1 MKFSVLSMLGRPGA
15 GKGTQIELLQQDV
28 KKYEIIRTGI
38 LLRKKAKQADLIGK
52 KLHYVLERGFLVP
65 TPIVFSLWMP
75 RLVRVKNNEDQYR
88 GVIFDGNPR
97 KLYEA
102 QMLDEVFDM
111 FGWSS
116 RFRVCYIHIS
126 EKESRKRLKT
136 RDRFDDASKEI
147 EERLRW
153 FRTDVEKTLAYY
165 RKKEVL
171 VEVNGEQSQEAVQKE
186 IQRKLKN
193 FI

>member
-1 MKFSVLSMLGRPGA
+1 MKFSVLSMLGRPGS
-15 GKGTQIELLQQDV
+15 GKGTQIELLQQGKERYRV
-28 KKYEIIRTGI
+28 IRTGI
-38 LLRKKAKQADLIGK
+38 LLRKKAEQQDLIGR
-52 KLHYVLERGFLVP
+52 KLRYVLDGGFLTP

-75 RLVRVKNNEDQYR
+75 QLIQVKNNERKYR

-102 QMLDEVFDM
+102 QMLDEVFEM
-111 FGWSS
+111 FGWSK

-126 EKESRKRLKT
+126 EKESRKRLKA

-153 FRTDVEKTLAYY
+153 FHAEVERALAYY
-165 RKKEVL
+165 RKRGVL
-171 VEVNGEQSQEAVQKE
+171 VEVNGDQSQEAVHRE
-186 IQRKLKN
+186 IQKKLHN

>member
-15 GKGTQIELLQQDV
+15 GKETQIELLQQDM
-28 KKYEIIRTGI
+28 KKYEVIRTGI
-38 LLRKKAKQADLIGK
+38 LLRKKAKHKDLIGR
-52 KLHYVLERGFLVP
+52 KLRYVLNRGFLVP

-75 RLVRVKNNEDQYR
+75 RLIRVKNNEQKYR
-88 GVIFDGNPR
+88 GVVLDGNPR

-102 QMLDEVFDM
+102 QMLDEVFEM
-111 FGWSS
+111 FNWDKC
-116 RFRVCYIHIS
+116 FRVCYIHIS
-126 EKESRKRLKT
+126 EKESRKRLKA

-153 FRTDVEKTLAYY
+153 FRTDVEKALAYY
-165 RKKEVL
+165 RKRGVL
-171 VEVNGEQSQEAVQKE
+171 VEVNGEQSQEAVRRE
-186 IQRKLKN
+186 IQKKLHR

>member
-1 MKFSVLSMLGRPGA
+1 MKFSALSMLGRPGA
-15 GKGTQIELLQQDV
+15 GKGAQIELLCQGS
-28 KKYEIIRTGI
+28 KRYEVIRTGN
-38 LLRKKAKQADLIGK
+38 LLRKKAKQLDLIGR
-52 KLHYVLERGFLVP
+52 KLRHVLDRGFLVP

-75 RLVRVKNNEDQYR
+75 RLIRIKNNERDYR

-111 FGWSS
+111 FGWSD
-116 RFRVCYIHIS
+116 RFRVCYIYIS
-126 EKESRKRLKT
+126 EKESRKRLKK

-153 FRTDVEKTLAYY
+153 FSTDVEKTLAYY
-165 RKKEVL
+165 RKRKAL
-171 VEVNGEQSQEAVQKE
+171 IEVNGEQSQEAVHQE
-186 IQRKLKN
+186 IQRKLRN

>member
-15 GKGTQIELLQQDV
+15 GKGTQIELLQRGI
-28 KKYEIIRTGI
+28 KRYEVIRTGI
-38 LLRKKAKQADLIGK
+38 LLRKKAKQQDLIGK
-52 KLHYVLERGFLVP
+52 KLRYVLDRGFLVP

-75 RLVRVKNNEDQYR
+75 RLIRVKNNEQKYR
-88 GVIFDGNPR
+88 GVVFDGNPR

-102 QMLDEVFDM
+102 QMLDEVFEM
-111 FGWSS
+111 FNWNK
-116 RFRVCYIHIS
+116 RFRVCYIRIS
-126 EKESRKRLKT
+126 EKESRKRLQA

-153 FRTDVEKTLAYY
+153 FRTDVEKALAYY
-165 RKKEVL
+165 RQRGVL
-171 VEVNGEQSQEAVQKE
+171 IEVNGEQSQEAVHRE
-186 IQRKLKN
+186 IQKKLRH

>member
-1 MKFSVLSMLGRPGA
+1 MKFSVLSIIGRPGA
-15 GKGTQIELLQQDV
+15 GKGTQIGLLQRGTGA
-28 KKYEIIRTGI
+28 YEIIRTGN
-38 LLRKKAKQADLIGK
+38 LLRRKAQGRDLIGRK
-52 KLHYVLERGFLVP
+52 VRYVLENGLLIP

-75 RLVRVKNNEDQYR
+75 QLVRVKNNEKKYR

-111 FGWSS
+111 FGWSK

-126 EKESRKRLKT
+126 EKESRKRLQA

-153 FRTDVEKTLAYY
+153 FRTDVEKALAYY
-165 RKKEVL
+165 KKRGVL

-186 IQRKLKN
+186 IQKKLKN
-193 FI
+193 FL

>member
-15 GKGTQIELLQQDV
+15 GKETQIELLQQDV
-28 KKYEIIRTGI
+28 KKYEVIRTGI
-38 LLRKKAKQADLIGK
+38 LLRKKAKHKDLIGR
-52 KLHYVLERGFLVP
+52 KLRYVLNRGFLVP

-75 RLVRVKNNEDQYR
+75 RLIRVKNNEQKYR
-88 GVIFDGNPR
+88 GVVLDGNPR

-102 QMLDEVFDM
+102 QMLDEVFEM
-111 FGWSS
+111 FNWDKC
-116 RFRVCYIHIS
+116 FRVCYIHIS
-126 EKESRKRLKT
+126 EKESRKRLKA

-153 FRTDVEKTLAYY
+153 FRTDVEKALAYY
-165 RKKEVL
+165 RKRGVL
-171 VEVNGEQSQEAVQKE
+171 VEVNGEQSQEAVRRE
-186 IQRKLKN
+186 IQKKLHR

>member
-15 GKGTQIELLQQDV
+15 GKGTQIELLERSMG
-28 KKYEIIRTGI
+28 KYEVIRTGN
-38 LLRKKAKQADLIGK
+38 LLRKKAKQQNLIGK
-52 KLHYVLERGFLVP
+52 IVRNALDRGLLIP

-75 RLVRVKNNEDQYR
+75 ILMKVKRKESKYR

-102 QMLDEVFDM
+102 QMLDEVLEM
-111 FGWSS
+111 FSWNNC
-116 RFRVCYIHIS
+116 FRVCHIYIS
-126 EKESRKRLKT
+126 EKESRKRLRA
-136 RDRFDDASKEI
+136 RDRSDDTTKEI

-153 FRTDVEKTLAYY
+153 FRTDVEKTLEHY
-165 RKKEVL
+165 RKRGVL
-171 VEVNGEQSQEAVQKE
+171 IKINGEQSQEAVHKE
-186 IQRKLKN
+186 IQKKLHK